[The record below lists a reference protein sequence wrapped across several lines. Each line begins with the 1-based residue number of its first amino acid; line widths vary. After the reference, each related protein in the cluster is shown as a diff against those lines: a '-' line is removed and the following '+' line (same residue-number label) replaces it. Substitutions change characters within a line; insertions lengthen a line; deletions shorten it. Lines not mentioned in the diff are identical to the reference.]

1 MIQSKK
7 SNDFV
12 AKTELKVSPF
22 FERTSKINMS
32 QEWKRWG
39 GYLSA
44 TKYDLN
50 HDNEYFAIR
59 TKAGLLYISPLYKY
73 RIKGKDSQI
82 FLNLSSINQVSMIKY
97 IISIFDL
104 KMP

>member
-1 MIQSKK
+1 MLQSKNSK
-7 SNDFV
+7 NFT
-12 AKTELKVSPF
+12 ANTQMKMSPF
-22 FERTSKINMS
+22 FERTSKLNMS

-59 TKAGLLYISPLYKY
+59 TKAGLLDISPLYKY
-73 RIKGKDSQI
+73 RIKGKDSI
-82 FLNLSSINQVSMIKY
+82 FFINSFIHYNNLFPRLRKR
-97 IISIFDL
+97 
-104 KMP
+104 

>member
-1 MIQSKK
+1 MLQYKNSKNFTANTQMK
-7 SNDFV
+7 M
-12 AKTELKVSPF
+12 SPF
-22 FERTSKINMS
+22 FERTSKLNMS

-59 TKAGLLYISPLYKY
+59 TNKKHNKDPKLLPRMT
-73 RIKGKDSQI
+73 RIRE
-82 FLNLSSINQVSMIKY
+82 
-97 IISIFDL
+97 
-104 KMP
+104 